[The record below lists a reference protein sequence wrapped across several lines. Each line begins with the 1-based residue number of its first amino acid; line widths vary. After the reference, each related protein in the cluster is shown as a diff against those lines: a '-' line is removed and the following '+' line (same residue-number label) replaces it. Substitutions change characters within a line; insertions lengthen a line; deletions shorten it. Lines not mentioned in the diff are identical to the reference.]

1 MIYPKYNKK
10 EAQKEEETSNN
21 TNNNN
26 NKRPS
31 RNDNMNMND
40 DDDEEMAP
48 PKPTLSIGSPT
59 PSEKAARNLP
69 ALARIITTASLDSSP
84 EKNKKQK
91 VKEEE
96 KETI

>member
-1 MIYPKYNKK
+1 M
-10 EAQKEEETSNN
+10 
-21 TNNNN
+21 
-26 NKRPS
+26 
-31 RNDNMNMND
+31 NDN
-40 DDDEEMAP
+40 DDEAKAP

-59 PSEKAARNLP
+59 PSEKAARIQP
-69 ALARIITTASLDSSP
+69 ALARIITTASFDSSP